1 MSFSLKVAKEL
12 RGAIVKVNKV
22 NNKIL
27 FYEANNLLVP
37 KKIVLTQ
44 NLKSIDVIDCAM
56 GNFRDIDARYI
67 TDFYYHNDTKVG
79 RLEWYYAYYEHNW
92 EKETVE
98 LINKTIELV

>member
-37 KKIVLTQ
+37 KKIILTQ
-44 NLKSIDVIDCAM
+44 NLKSINVINCTMGISRDVDT
-56 GNFRDIDARYI
+56 RYI
-67 TDFYYHNDTKVG
+67 TDFYYHNDTKVD
-79 RLEWYYAYYEHNW
+79 RLDWYYAYYEHNW
-92 EKETVE
+92 EKETAE

>member
-1 MSFSLKVAKEL
+1 MSFSLQVAKEL
-12 RGAIVKVNKV
+12 KGAIVKVNKV
-22 NNKIL
+22 NNKLL

-44 NLKSIDVIDCAM
+44 NLKSIDVINCAM
-56 GNFRDIDARYI
+56 GNSRDIDTRYI
-67 TDFYYHNDTKVG
+67 TAFYYHNDTKSD

-92 EKETVE
+92 EKETAE